1 MGLRAKRPPRQ
12 GLCPLYHQRAHK
24 WLLHWFRMGIPSAFS
39 VNKHAFSR
47 HLPIPKKKELSCRR
61 MLGPF
66 PLLQVNK
73 MGVIPKGHTPGKWRL
88 ITDLSSPTGTSVN
101 DGIETEVTSLSY
113 ITVDNVAQV
122 ACDLGRGAL
131 LAKVNIENAYRL
143 IPVHPS
149 DRPLQAITWEGNIYT
164 DSMLPFGL

>member
-1 MGLRAKRPPRQ
+1 
-12 GLCPLYHQRAHK
+12 
-24 WLLHWFRMGIPSAFS
+24 
-39 VNKHAFSR
+39 
-47 HLPIPKKKELSCRR
+47 

-88 ITDLSSPTGTSVN
+88 ITDLSSPTCTSVN

>member
-1 MGLRAKRPPRQ
+1 
-12 GLCPLYHQRAHK
+12 
-24 WLLHWFRMGIPSAFS
+24 
-39 VNKHAFSR
+39 
-47 HLPIPKKKELSCRR
+47 

-66 PLLQVNK
+66 PPLQVNK

-88 ITDLSSPTGTSVN
+88 ITDLSSPTGTSMN

-131 LAKVNIENAYRL
+131 
-143 IPVHPS
+143 
-149 DRPLQAITWEGNIYT
+149 
-164 DSMLPFGL
+164 

>member
-1 MGLRAKRPPRQ
+1 
-12 GLCPLYHQRAHK
+12 
-24 WLLHWFRMGIPSAFS
+24 
-39 VNKHAFSR
+39 
-47 HLPIPKKKELSCRR
+47 

-66 PLLQVNK
+66 PPLQVNK

-88 ITDLSSPTGTSVN
+88 ITDLSSPTGTSMN

-131 LAKVNIENAYRL
+131 LAKVNIENAYHL

-149 DRPLQAITWEGNIYT
+149 DRPPQAITWEGNIYT
-164 DSMLPFGL
+164 DSMLPFGLWSAWKIFKAVADAFSNNRVSLKYYTTLMTTL